1 MPKFLGIWLRNT
13 FVEQGSYNC
22 YQYANKQSQTMQ
34 HDITVKNTHGA
45 EILAENDN
53 EVYKLL
59 ETKYWRKLISGII

>member
-1 MPKFLGIWLRNT
+1 MPKFLGIWLINT
-13 FVEQGSYNC
+13 FAEQGSYHC

-34 HDITVKNTHGA
+34 HDITEKTQTDKNTPGA

-59 ETKYWRKLISGII
+59 ET